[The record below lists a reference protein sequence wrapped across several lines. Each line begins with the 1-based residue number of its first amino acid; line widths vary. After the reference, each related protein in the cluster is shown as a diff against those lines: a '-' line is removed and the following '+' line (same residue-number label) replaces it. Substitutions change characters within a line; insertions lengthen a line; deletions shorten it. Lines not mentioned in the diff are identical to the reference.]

1 MGSGMG
7 RDSGMDSDM
16 DLGSGMSIDFVMDL
30 SMGIGKNSCSGMGFA
45 IDGDSGKHSG
55 MDMLFQ
61 HALAGRVM
69 VFSLKQSEKV
79 LIKAWRWSNDVFPE
93 APRSVK
99 ISSSPKSGGGV
110 T

>member
-1 MGSGMG
+1 MG

-16 DLGSGMSIDFVMDL
+16 DLGSGMSIDFVTDL
-30 SMGIGKNSCSGMGFA
+30 SMGIGKDSCSGMGFA
-45 IDGDSGKHSG
+45 MGLGIDGDSGKHSG

-69 VFSLKQSEKV
+69 VFSLKQSENV

-93 APRSVK
+93 ALRSVK